1 MPTPAG
7 GFAECSPTNGTSA
20 AQRQLPMAVPAY
32 SSTIVYMKHAAS
44 MSWLRDARTS
54 ASAPIHQRNP
64 HTSWRAVRLQ
74 NARNVPPM
82 KTVRVIH
89 EAWRR
94 KSSWRDVAMAS
105 AKKRPC
111 PGGT

>member
-1 MPTPAG
+1 
-7 GFAECSPTNGTSA
+7 
-20 AQRQLPMAVPAY
+20 MAVPPY
-32 SSTIVYMKHAAS
+32 SSKIVYVKHAAS
-44 MSWLRDARTS
+44 MSWLRDERTS

-74 NARNVPPM
+74 SARHVPLM
-82 KTVRVIH
+82 KTAPVIH

-105 AKKRPC
+105 AKKRPW